1 VKRTFLIVP
10 LACLFNDAKN
20 RHEEISLF
28 SGVFY
33 SWNCM
38 GGLFMQ
44 LYKKKGKFIKLH
56 PAQILVIGFGSLI
69 LIGTLLLMLPISTV
83 EAGRGLHFI
92 DALFEATS
100 AVCVTGL
107 SVVDTGTTF
116 TLFGQI
122 VLLFL
127 IQVGGWGFMTIGIFM
142 FIILGK
148 KIGLKERLLLQD
160 ALNVFTLSGVVK
172 LVLRIIGITLIVEI
186 LGAIILSIRW
196 SAEMSW
202 GKAIYYGV
210 FHSISAFNNAGF
222 GLEPDNLSKWVGDP
236 TVNLVIT
243 SLFIIGG
250 IGFSV
255 ILDVWRKRSFRKLSL
270 HSKIVL
276 LMTLLLNIIGTFII
290 LVSEYHNP
298 ATIGHLGI
306 EDKWWAS
313 YFQGV
318 VTRTAGFNTID
329 IGQMTVSSQ
338 VFMMAL
344 MFIGAGSGSTGGG
357 IKVTTFAI
365 ILLTFWTVLTNRKD
379 VNVLKRK
386 ISWDLVNKSLSI
398 GVTAMMFIFIIF
410 FILTYTEHASMEK
423 ILFETI
429 SAFGTVGLSAGLTGD
444 LSHAGRILITIMMFI
459 GRLGPLTMAYALMFN
474 RKETK
479 VKYAEEKILIG

>member
-1 VKRTFLIVP
+1 MK
-10 LACLFNDAKN
+10 
-20 RHEEISLF
+20 
-28 SGVFY
+28 
-33 SWNCM
+33 
-38 GGLFMQ
+38 
-44 LYKKKGKFIKLH
+44 LYKRRGSLIKLH
-56 PAQILVIGFGSLI
+56 PAQILVIGFGCLI
-69 LIGTLLLMLPISTV
+69 IIGTLLLMLPIATV
-83 EAGRGLHFI
+83 EEGRGLHFI

-107 SVVDTGTTF
+107 AVVDTGSTF

-127 IQVGGWGFMTIGIFM
+127 IQVGGWGFMTTGIFM

-172 LVLRIIGITLIVEI
+172 LVLRIIYITLIVEI
-186 LGAIILSIRW
+186 LGVLILSIRW
-196 SAEMSW
+196 SAEMPI

-236 TVNLVIT
+236 TVNIVIT
-243 SLFIIGG
+243 FLFITGG
-250 IGFSV
+250 IGFTV
-255 ILDVWRKRSFRKLSL
+255 ILDVLAKRSFRKLSL
-270 HSKIVL
+270 HSKIAL
-276 LMTLLLNIIGTFII
+276 LMSFILSVLGTVIIF
-290 LVSEYHNP
+290 VAEYHNP
-298 ATIGHLGI
+298 ATIGHLGLK
-306 EDKWWAS
+306 DKWWAS

-329 IGQMTVSSQ
+329 IGQMTLSSQ

-344 MFIGAGSGSTGGG
+344 MFIGASSGSTGGG

-365 ILLTFWTVLTNRKD
+365 IILAFWTVLTNRND
-379 VNVLKRK
+379 VNIFKRR
-386 ISWDLVNKSLSI
+386 ISWRLVNKSLSI

-410 FILTYTEHASMEK
+410 FLLTFTEHASMEK

-444 LSHAGRILITIMMFI
+444 LSPTGRVLITIMMFI
-459 GRLGPLTMAYALMFN
+459 GRLGPLTMAYALMVN
-474 RKETK
+474 RKEAK
-479 VKYAEEKILIG
+479 VKYSEEKILIG